1 MPVTVSGTEFIA
13 LLQYRGNHPR
23 QLLIRWLYLGSD
35 SSILLVYILTSN
47 ASLYL

>member
-1 MPVTVSGTEFIA
+1 MPVSVSGTEFVA

-23 QLLIRWLYLGSD
+23 LLLIHWLYLGLD

-47 ASLYL
+47 ASL